1 MEAQI
6 AQFTN
11 RGMYQDSSVSKAT
24 NEFAFRNYN
33 IRITAVNDN
42 TLLSVTNEK
51 LPLEVMSDNEIK
63 GSYLGHA
70 ILNNYLTVFT
80 KSSDADRIYRIEY
93 KEGILEVK
101 LLFEEN
107 LGFYSDNV
115 EYIETLTYYES
126 ELIQKVYWVDG
137 IHQPR
142 FINIVSEN
150 ITTDNTQF
158 DFNPSIESFP
168 KCVITKSYSEG
179 GLFPSGVIQYFA
191 SYYNKHGAE
200 TGIVWSSDL
209 QYITEYNRGEAPD
222 ESVNCSFKLNF
233 ENLDTRF
240 EYIKVYSLYRTS
252 YNGEVV
258 AQIVANQEVTP
269 ELVII
274 DNNFN
279 NEIIDPSSLFFIG
292 GNNFIAETLT
302 QKDNTLFFGGI
313 TSGTEVIPE
322 DIIKALSISLDSNGV
337 YTSPWITFETKTIGN
352 TSKSIVNEFQLK
364 QSEKNVKTFKY
375 GELYRFAIQFQN
387 KNSVWTNPIW
397 IGDVECNIKPEIN
410 DGSISVANAVVTF
423 TESQKTLF
431 ATYYS
436 NYRLLIAE
444 ATNADRKILAQGIVS
459 PTVFNYKDR
468 VDNSGAYALSSWLMR
483 PRNGTAAYDHL
494 IGLGNKAY
502 INSNNRFVFDNLETC
517 EIQNSINKLP
527 TSNINKQSL
536 GYIVSFRFN
545 NNKFEYYIYLATNP
559 YESVTNIQIENI
571 EKPIASGSII
581 VEGLDSTSYDSIL
594 SGTTQLIE
602 EVEQH
607 LGVNNFSPNSDT
619 LATWY
624 QMFYA
629 DSTEEAY
636 DYIGVHKTLPGYNY
650 FSSGYFYQHDYS
662 SIIKTTNTETVFGC
676 YGFITTD
683 KITLAGTEEFE
694 NNYYVDNSI
703 VTFHSPEINNNE
715 SLLDNAELKFKIVG
729 IVPIESIQSDIS
741 LSLETPGIREDASL
755 VKPVLFGTKPIIN
768 EPMFKDYAWYKNTDG
783 SIIIN
788 QSLTTKY
795 YLYLWNKSES
805 IIGQTAN
812 WQVDKE
818 YAKLKNKIIA
828 NKNISFNTKY
838 YDTSWEVNVK
848 PSLFSSDQVI
858 SKTLSLGNKTVI
870 YQGNHET
877 LLSTNIE
884 DSNKKIPSYRV
895 WVSNAKGLNSYEN
908 EPQYSP
914 VSIKYKSPS
923 HLVFS
928 FGNKLLPYLSDNNEQ
943 NWYDSFTNFYKDDI
957 TDLNSDF
964 FPWLENTNGI
974 TSNSYI
980 QEGIEN
986 ITSAIP
992 YFFLG
997 ELQREVDYSTLYG
1010 GTSHNAIETIRW
1022 IPASDAFDINSVID
1036 LTYGDTYYQR
1046 YDCLK
1051 TYPFTR
1057 EDKNSVVDITSFMV
1071 ETHINLLGRYDK
1083 HKELDDIIN
1092 VDNTNFSQINEVY
1105 SQPNNFFAYNVLDE
1119 KYQNVKHL
1127 NQVTYS
1133 LNKIPTSDIDTW
1145 TSTTL
1150 SSAFNL
1156 DGSKGKITKLINYND
1171 TIVAFQD
1178 RAISAINFNNRTALS
1193 TESGVPIEIA
1203 NSGKVNGYSVIIGD
1217 AGCQNKQS
1225 ICITSSGVYFI
1236 DDLNKTFHNFNKE
1249 GISNISSKGMSIWFK
1264 QNLTSKEKVFY
1275 DNLTQDIYITN
1286 KDNCL
1291 TYNEGLQ
1298 SFVSFMEY
1306 QNIDSIFN
1314 LSGNSFM
1321 LNKTN
1326 NIINCNKM
1334 FAGDYTGNYSIE
1346 YKINPEPLIDK
1357 TFTNIEYIADCI
1369 PNDVKIDTVGKTLN
1383 LPFDKLNVWNEY
1395 QEGITSLTSRH
1406 SHPNFERKFR
1416 IWRVDVP
1423 RDTKE
1428 GRGLNRIR
1436 NPWMYL
1442 KLSKDS
1448 NDRDKMVFHN
1458 LLVKYYK

>member
-11 RGMYQDSSVSKAT
+11 RGMYQDISVSKAT
-24 NEFAFRNYN
+24 NEFAFKNYN
-33 IRITAVNDN
+33 IRITATNDN

-51 LPLEVMSDNEIK
+51 LPLEVISDNEIK

-93 KEGILEVK
+93 KEGTLEVK

-191 SYYNKHGAE
+191 SYYNKYGVE
-200 TGIVWSSDL
+200 TGIVWASDL

-222 ESVNCSFKLNF
+222 KSVNCSFKLEF
-233 ENLDTRF
+233 ENLDTKF

-258 AQIVANQEVTP
+258 AQIVANQEVTS
-269 ELVII
+269 ELNII

-279 NEIIDPSSLFFIG
+279 NEIIDPSSLYFIG
-292 GNNFIAETLT
+292 GNKFIAETLT

-313 TSGTEVIPE
+313 TSEVEIIPQE
-322 DIIKALSISLDSNGV
+322 IKDALILKVDNNGK
-337 YTSPWITFETKTIGN
+337 YISPWIKFETKNAGKVSENIN
-352 TSKSIVNEFQLK
+352 DEFQLN
-364 QSEKNVKTFKY
+364 QSEKNIKTFKY
-375 GELYRFAIQFQN
+375 GEIYRFGIQFQT
-387 KNSVWTNPIW
+387 KEAVWTNPIW
-397 IGDVECNIKPEIN
+397 IGDVECNVKPEIN
-410 DGSISVANAVVTF
+410 GDYISVANAIVNF
-423 TESQKTLF
+423 GEELENKFLK
-431 ATYYS
+431 YYS
-436 NYRLLIAE
+436 NYRLVIAE
-444 ATNADRKILAQGIVS
+444 PTNADRKILAQGIVS

-468 VDNSGAYALSSWLMR
+468 TISSGAYSLSSWLMR
-483 PRNGTAAYDHL
+483 PRNGVAANDHL
-494 IGLGNKAY
+494 IGLGNKFY
-502 INSNNRFVFDNLETC
+502 STIHNGLGYTNLETC
-517 EIQNSINKLP
+517 EIQNSMNKLP
-527 TSNINKQSL
+527 ASDVKTEKL
-536 GYIVSFRFN
+536 GYITSFRFDGN
-545 NNKFEYYIYLATNP
+545 SFEYYIYLATNP
-559 YESVTNIQIENI
+559 YDNVTKLQSSNI
-571 EKPIASGSII
+571 EKLIAKGSFT
-581 VEGLDSTSYDSIL
+581 VENVENGSYNDIL
-594 SGTTQLIE
+594 KGTTQLVEAIE
-602 EVEQH
+602 EH
-607 LGVNNFSPNSDT
+607 LNISYFSPNNSI
-619 LATWY
+619 LASWY
-624 QMFYA
+624 QMFQA
-629 DSTEEAY
+629 DSEVEEFN
-636 DYIGVHKTLPGYNY
+636 YIGVYNNLSGYSN
-650 FSSGYFYQHDYS
+650 FSSGYFYETDSTLRAQ
-662 SIIKTTNTETVFGC
+662 KTTNTDSVFGC
-676 YGFITTD
+676 YGYIETDITS
-683 KITLAGTEEFE
+683 ITNADEFE
-694 NNYYVDNSI
+694 NNFYVDTSI
-703 VTFHSPEINNNE
+703 VTFHSPEIENNE
-715 SLLDNAELKFKIVG
+715 SLFDNAELVFKIVG
-729 IVPIESIQSDIS
+729 VVPINKFQSDVTLS
-741 LSLETPGIREDASL
+741 LSTPGIKEGANL
-755 VKPVLFGTKPIIN
+755 IKPVLFGKKPLINAPLFKDWSWYKKSDGTIVIN
-768 EPMFKDYAWYKNTDG
+768 EGTEV
-783 SIIIN
+783 
-788 QSLTTKY
+788 KY
-795 YLYLWNKSES
+795 YLYLWNKNES
-805 IIGQTAN
+805 IVGQTAN

-818 YAKLKNKIIA
+818 YAYLKNKVMA
-828 NKNISFNTKY
+828 NKNFS
-838 YDTSWEVNVK
+838 TSSIYEDITWQHNVK
-848 PSLFSSDQVI
+848 PSLFNSDQVI
-858 SKTLSLGNKTVI
+858 SKTLFLGDKTGI
-870 YQGNHET
+870 YQGNYET

-884 DSNKKIPSYRV
+884 DADKKIPSYRV
-895 WVSNAKGLNSYEN
+895 WWTNTTGVSSYSG

-914 VSIKYKSPS
+914 VSIKYKSTP

-928 FGNKLLPYLSDNNEQ
+928 FDRDLLPYLSDNNEKG
-943 NWYDSFTNFYKDDI
+943 WYDNFLEFYNDEIDKLPTSFIPWFEG
-957 TDLNSDF
+957 NSTVLDSY
-964 FPWLENTNGI
+964 NQ
-974 TSNSYI
+974 TSIPNVKCS
-980 QEGIEN
+980 
-986 ITSAIP
+986 TP

-997 ELQREVDYSTLYG
+997 ELHKNVDYSTLYG
-1010 GTSHNAIETIRW
+1010 GTNHNALESINW
-1022 IPASDAFDINSVID
+1022 IPASDTYVVNQPID

-1057 EDKNSVVDITSFMV
+1057 EDKNSVIDITSFMV
-1071 ETHINLLGRYDK
+1071 ETHVNLLGRYDK

-1092 VDNTNFSQINEVY
+1092 VDNNNFSQINNVY
-1105 SQPNNFFAYNVLDE
+1105 SQSNNFFTYNVLDE
-1119 KYQNVKHL
+1119 KYQDVKHL

-1145 TSTTL
+1145 TSITL

-1156 DGSKGKITKLINYND
+1156 DGSKGKLNKLLNFND
-1171 TIVAFQD
+1171 TIIAFQD
-1178 RAISAINFNNRTALS
+1178 KAISAINFNNRTALS

-1203 NSGKVNGYSVIIGD
+1203 NSGKVNGYSIIID
-1217 AGCQNKQS
+1217 NVGCQNKQS
-1225 ICITSSGVYFI
+1225 ICIASSGIYFI
-1236 DDLNKTFHNFNKE
+1236 DDLNKTFYNFNKE

-1298 SFVSFMEY
+1298 SFISFMEY

-1314 LSGNSFM
+1314 LNGNSFM

-1395 QEGITSLTSRH
+1395 QEGITSLTSRY

-1448 NDRDKMVFHN
+1448 NDKDKMVFHN